1 MGRFEVNLIT
11 QHLTPTGEWDEGE
24 LHYELV
30 GRFDDED
37 VAIAEAEKIAAVTK
51 RFPSK
56 GLECFVRVSDT
67 VDRLYDE
74 DISCAE

>member
-11 QHLTPTGEWDEGE
+11 QRVTPTGEWDEGE
-24 LHYELV
+24 LRYELV

-37 VAIAEAEKIAAVTK
+37 QALREAQGLAARTR
-51 RFPSK
+51 RFPAP
-56 GLECFVRVSDT
+56 GLERFVRVSDT

-74 DISCAE
+74 DFSCAE

>member
-1 MGRFEVNLIT
+1 MNLIT
-11 QHLTPTGEWDEGE
+11 QRVTPTGEWDEGE
-24 LHYELV
+24 LRYELL

-37 VAIAEAEKIAAVTK
+37 VAIAEGEKIAARTR
-51 RFPSK
+51 RFPAQ